1 MRSIL
6 LPLVILMSSI
16 SYAQVTVNW
25 VNYPG
30 GVALA
35 TDASNNVYTANW
47 DYNAGGDIT
56 LTKRNVAGTIIWEV
70 PYDNTDMTR
79 HEVATWVATDQ
90 AGNILVSG
98 TIRSG
103 YSNPVNAASI
113 LMKYDPS
120 GNLLWRRV
128 YESEFEGSS
137 TKKCLIDANNNIYVL
152 GLGQSGTGMVTR
164 VKKFDAAGTAL
175 WSYFDNA
182 GIGAPMNFKFTPDQ
196 KILIISRGLTGS
208 INGFTKMDLD
218 GNIIWTL
225 AGNYSYSAGD
235 AAGDASGNTYL
246 INGEYVISNAGSII
260 KKISPA
266 GTVIWS
272 QTNIIGGTKVEV
284 GTDNNPIISGYPP
297 VGYGAAFMKYDNN
310 GNVLWQNLDADG
322 PAYALLTHAQLR
334 LDGNNAAYLAAST
347 LFQMAV
353 CKVYSNGTSAWLA
366 TTSGSAAYALAF
378 GTDSSIFVTG
388 GTTARLTQELI
399 ALPVKLINF
408 AARKLENQVI
418 IKWESAEEL
427 NLSHYILQY
436 SEDGTRF
443 NDISNITAKGS
454 NSSYTYTDINRP
466 AATHIYYRLQSV
478 DIDGKTRLSAV
489 VHLVNDMNSAVTKLT
504 VYPNPVQQAIH
515 TSFVTDK
522 NMQVV
527 FSLFSLNGKLLQT
540 YLRTA
545 SPGSNF
551 YQLDL
556 SSGLPAGSYILSAD
570 YGEGNSIQTKIIKQ

>member
-1 MRSIL
+1 MKSIL
-6 LPLVILMSSI
+6 IPLMMLMSSI

-30 GVALA
+30 GVAVA

-56 LTKRNVAGTIIWEV
+56 LTKRNAAGNIIWEV
-70 PYDNTDMTR
+70 PYDNTDQTR

-103 YSNPVNAASI
+103 YSNPVNAASV
-113 LMKYDPS
+113 LMKYDAS
-120 GNLLWRRV
+120 GTLLWRRV

-152 GLGQSGTGMVTR
+152 GLGQSGTGIVTR

-182 GIGAPMNFKFTPDQ
+182 GIGAPLNFKFTPDQ
-196 KILIISRGLTGS
+196 KILIISRSLTGS
-208 INGFTKMDLD
+208 INGFAKIDLD
-218 GNIIWTL
+218 GNNIWSL
-225 AGNYSYSAGD
+225 AGNNSYSAGD
-235 AAGDASGNTYL
+235 ASGDAGGNTYL

-266 GTVIWS
+266 GAVIWS
-272 QTNIIGGTKVEV
+272 QTNAIGGTKVEV
-284 GTDNNPIISGYPP
+284 GTDNNPIISGYPA

-322 PAYALLTHAQLR
+322 PGYALLSHAQLR
-334 LDGNNAAYLAAST
+334 LDGDNAAYLAAST

-353 CKVYSNGTSAWLA
+353 CKVYSNGTSAWTAA
-366 TTSGSAAYALAF
+366 TAGSAAYALAF
-378 GTDSSIFVTG
+378 GTDTSIFVTG

-399 ALPVKLINF
+399 ALPVKLTGF
-408 AARKLENQVI
+408 TARKYANHVI

-443 NDISNITAKGS
+443 TDISNITAKGS

-466 AATHIYYRLQSV
+466 AATHIYYRLRSI
-478 DIDGKTRLSAV
+478 DIDGKSRISAV
-489 VHLVNDMNSAVTKLT
+489 VYLLNDMNAPVTKLT
-504 VYPNPVQQAIH
+504 VFPNPVQQEIN

-527 FSLFSLNGKLLQT
+527 FSLYSPDGKLVQT
-540 YLRTA
+540 YRRTA
-545 SPGSNF
+545 SAGSNF
-551 YQLDL
+551 YQLDV
-556 SSGLPAGSYILSAD
+556 SSGLPAGTYIFTAND
-570 YGEGNSIQTKIIKQ
+570 GEGNRIQTKIIKQ